1 MLLVGLGDI
10 ESELF
15 CWLASKT
22 YNNNNNKKK
31 VLKRNKIGLKNKNFW
46 KS

>member
-22 YNNNNNKKK
+22 YNNNNNKKE
-31 VLKRNKIGLKNKNFW
+31 LTRNKIGLKNKNFW

>member
-22 YNNNNNKKK
+22 YNNNNKK
-31 VLKRNKIGLKNKNFW
+31 VLKRNKIGFKNKNFW